1 MAGHGNMERVA
12 IALALQGGGAHGAF
26 TWGVLDRLL
35 EDERLVIDAISGTSA
50 GAMNAAVLADGFEKD
65 GAKGARKALARFW
78 EAMSDAGAFS
88 PYRSGPLNPFASS
101 WSPFMLWFDWLGQI
115 VSPYQLNP
123 FNINPLRDAL
133 AKTIDFDCVRS
144 CRKIRLYISATN
156 VRTNALR
163 IFTAKELSVDVL
175 LASACLPQIY
185 PAVEIDGE
193 YYWDGGYMG
202 NPVLEPLIDECP
214 DFADIVVV
222 QIIPVHRDDVPRTA
236 QEIAN
241 RVNEIS
247 FNSSLMREIAAI
259 ANITRLI
266 RAGEIKDPRYKCVYF
281 HRITGEEAVKGMGVR
296 SKFDSN
302 PAFLKRLRDLGREQ
316 AERWLE
322 QHFNDLGRAS
332 TLELSDWRQG
342 VRSRAEPS

>member
-1 MAGHGNMERVA
+1 MAPRTNDGKT

-35 EDERLVIDAISGTSA
+35 ADDRLVIDAISSTSA
-50 GAMNAAVLADGFEKD
+50 GAMNAAVLADGFEKG
-65 GAKGARKALARFW
+65 GAEAAREAIARFW

-88 PYRSGPLNPFASS
+88 PYRSGPLNPFGPS
-101 WSPFMLWFDWLGQI
+101 WSPFVLWFDWLGQI
-115 VSPYQLNP
+115 LSPYQLNP
-123 FNINPLRDAL
+123 FNINPLRDVL

-144 CRKIRLYISATN
+144 CQKIRLYVSATN
-156 VRTNALR
+156 VRTNGLR

-185 PAVEIDGE
+185 PAVEINGE

-222 QIIPVHRDDVPRTA
+222 QINPVHRGDVPRTA

-259 ANITRLI
+259 ARVTRLI
-266 RAGEIKDPRYKCVYF
+266 EAGEIKDPRYKCVYF
-281 HRITGEEAVKGMGVR
+281 HRIAAEQAFKGLDVR
-296 SKFDSN
+296 SKFDTS
-302 PAFLKRLRDLGREQ
+302 PSFLKRLRDLGREQ

-322 QHFNDLGRAS
+322 EHFNDLGRAS
-332 TLELSDWRQG
+332 TLELSDWGLG
-342 VRSRAEPS
+342 VRSRAAPS